1 MKVLSIKEPFATL
14 IKEKKKSIETRSWK
28 TSYRGELYIHASI
41 SKVPEKLKERE
52 AIKEVLE
59 EFPLNYG
66 HIICKCNL
74 VDCVYM
80 TKEYVEYMKENS
92 SEYPYGEYKE
102 GRYGWVLEDVVPL
115 EKPIPAKGN
124 LNIWNYY
131 NENEILSLMQ
141 NIKYGHLDQNA
152 QITNDYSNYLLSS
165 PQETI
170 KTGIGICWDQV
181 ELERYYF
188 QNTGYRVHTY
198 IFIYYNNKDCPTHS
212 FLTYE
217 KNGKYYWFE
226 HAYEKYQGIH
236 CYDTLKELLKDV
248 ENKFVKDTIK
258 EDFEPQNLCLY
269 EYSKPQSHLSVSDF
283 FKHCEKNKPLNIESL

>member
-1 MKVLSIKEPFATL
+1 
-14 IKEKKKSIETRSWK
+14 
-28 TSYRGELYIHASI
+28 
-41 SKVPEKLKERE
+41 
-52 AIKEVLE
+52 
-59 EFPLNYG
+59 
-66 HIICKCNL
+66 
-74 VDCVYM
+74 
-80 TKEYVEYMKENS
+80 
-92 SEYPYGEYKE
+92 
-102 GRYGWVLEDVVPL
+102 
-115 EKPIPAKGN
+115 
-124 LNIWNYY
+124 
-131 NENEILSLMQ
+131 MQ

-188 QNTGYRVHTY
+188 QNTGYPVHTY

-217 KNGKYYWFE
+217 KNGKYYWLE

-248 ENKFVKDTIK
+248 ENKFT
-258 EDFEPQNLCLY
+258 N
-269 EYSKPQSHLSVSDF
+269 
-283 FKHCEKNKPLNIESL
+283 